1 MRWTEGPPLIVA
13 VVALAAA
20 VVEAQMMQQPQSA
33 QINQNIGQQ
42 DASSLFTGTGTN
54 LYYGV
59 NLVPFGPEV
68 GDHEV
73 NPGLLTAGQTID
85 LHMFFPFYGGLY
97 NYTTLSV
104 NGYIGFATVLDQGPT
119 INVGPDMT
127 DWPRHEDP
135 AMIAPYLCKQQI
147 PQTLNPGMR
156 SGVFYR
162 LMMRQSLFGRQS
174 NSNANL
180 GGTYQS
186 SFFGQPASL
195 ACPGTADS
203 YVRCDP
209 NADYFLDLMM
219 SWLQEGVA
227 GAAAFRADAA
237 LVVTWYNTASAI
249 SGRSDIDA
257 GQLATY
263 QVVWLTDETA
273 RLSYVILNYDRL
285 GFDAADFR
293 ANSRS
298 GRCQVMVAP
307 SPYRTAIIDCV
318 KSGMTNSEIVKKLKV
333 SRVLVFRTAQ
343 RYRRLGTSDDM
354 QRRGRPVTVTTPEA
368 VKAVREK
375 IKRTPERSVRKM
387 SKEHEMSRESM
398 RTIVKDKLKMNPYRC
413 CPGPILTTETD
424 HGPSNKTAHRSSCQR
439 YSRVVSRQFSE
450 LISAADWPASSPDL
464 NPMDYAVWIYL
475 TEKVSSKNYASL
487 KTALIKKW
495 DEIDDDYLRAV
506 IDAYPKRLK
515 AAVFNGG
522 NHTGIVPVDPT
533 QAYKN
538 TPKVLAQRSG
548 VPQMVRGRYMFRVD
562 DVVRPAGCSN
572 KTGGTYPMLIY
583 PNIVNMLG
591 EMTVDVNAICLDRSQ
606 TYILMIEQR
615 QTATC
620 TVLTPAIARC
630 NLPKIYDWGT
640 KTVYFQPQSGGAN
653 DEKAFVGY
661 IYFVPPTLDPM
672 RLDIGNIYDWFK
684 NPIPYQVMPLVWY
697 PRNFTNPDITT
708 HMEQLRMNDDSM
720 YSVQLG
726 LYVIAYR
733 EYKDDNIKK
742 FRPEHRVIAR
752 LATYSNRNTY
762 EYRWKPQEERI
773 NMNQVEQ
780 WYMTDWERMNE
791 LYMYRF
797 GYLKLAPIKPNQEQN
812 PQILLSGLVSA
823 PISLHWLWTSNNPKF
838 STTTYSQN
846 DESARVEYVK
856 KKALEMCHDW
866 YDEDGAQWN
875 FIRDTETNSS
885 CPCIERQAIA
895 DIGRFMPHPRC
906 SQAFRDITCTT
917 SIGSRNCYMS
927 SQNILTS
934 YAGDGRTFNS
944 ENTAR
949 FPTHYGQVC
958 CYDDQGHLMQT
969 SYQPVI
975 KVTPEVPY
983 NPGFPLRAYEFGT
996 PPYMGQYEVPGLS
1009 AFHNDY
1015 MPYFL
1020 CCKYADFRCQMF
1032 YWRRP
1037 SSGCQEYQPPAYG
1050 EVMGA
1055 GSFNTID
1062 NDKFI
1067 FNEPG
1072 VYNFLYI
1079 PKTFTTPEVKV
1090 QIRMERYPNRRV
1102 DFSLLGRYMSQQ
1114 DLVQPTNATVVT
1126 GVVLEA
1132 TGTDRV
1138 HVLSRKD
1145 TRRFRYRTSII
1156 VGNILRYFDTM
1167 RIQRF
1172 RGVMI
1177 YVNNVERGQ
1186 PEIYVVL
1193 EEAQIGIRV
1202 RESYAIDIDRLT
1214 EYQESMGMLNV
1225 AISVPPQYGVRPDG
1239 DKTREM
1245 EYRQRYNLPRVSGV
1259 MRPFPDQTSNSY
1271 LQTLTLNDV
1280 NSETYRQQIIN
1291 LYRVQGSGE
1300 PGSDQNINA
1309 AGNGYGMPTEN
1320 MFTTSRDEDK
1330 KFEVFPEAYM
1340 KSGPIFKTAPK
1351 YETGQY
1357 RFYPITGQAMNQR
1370 LQQCRDMQ
1378 QSNTINL
1385 QPLQSQL
1392 TLEFGQTQCPDNP
1405 SAVIQD
1411 CGDSVSCLYDYF
1423 TLNAKILGMNVK
1435 NEWNIFGTERMDAS
1449 RHYNS
1454 CGVIN
1459 IEYPEYLMKTSSLSS
1474 AYLQGDVARFECF
1487 QSHWIKGVHE
1497 YRCGVI
1503 VDRNRPL
1510 EYRYEW
1516 NKGEQPWCRSREKE
1530 NFLIWLSAILGTIAI
1545 IMGIVFIFLCCWC
1558 LKQKKISERRQNN
1571 DLQSR
1576 STSLSRPKYPIEESE
1591 PLNEKRFTSYPDDFA
1606 PHSREEKYDPDFHGL
1621 KTSV

>member
-1 MRWTEGPPLIVA
+1 MGLKCLVIFYIFLLFRLDD
-13 VVALAAA
+13 
-20 VVEAQMMQQPQSA
+20 AQIQQSNSA
-33 QINQNIGQQ
+33 NINQNLGTG
-42 DASSLFTGTGTN
+42 DAGTLYTGTGTN

-85 LHMFFPFYGGLY
+85 LHMYFPYYGGLY

-147 PQTLNPGMR
+147 PQNLNPGMR
-156 SGVFYR
+156 AGVFYR
-162 LMMRQSLFGRQS
+162 LIMRQSLFGRQS
-174 NSNANL
+174 GSNTNL
-180 GGTYQS
+180 GGSSSYSS
-186 SFFGQPASL
+186 SFFGSSANNV
-195 ACPGTADS
+195 CPGTPDS
-203 YVRCDP
+203 YVRCDSQ
-209 NADYFLDLMM
+209 ADNFLELMQQ
-219 SWLQEGVA
+219 WLTEGVA

-263 QVVWLTDETA
+263 QVIWLTDKTA
-273 RLSYVILNYDRL
+273 RLSYVIMNYDRL

-293 ANSRS
+293 LNSRS
-298 GRCQVMVAP
+298 GRCQ
-307 SPYRTAIIDCV
+307 
-318 KSGMTNSEIVKKLKV
+318 
-333 SRVLVFRTAQ
+333 
-343 RYRRLGTSDDM
+343 
-354 QRRGRPVTVTTPEA
+354 
-368 VKAVREK
+368 
-375 IKRTPERSVRKM
+375 
-387 SKEHEMSRESM
+387 
-398 RTIVKDKLKMNPYRC
+398 
-413 CPGPILTTETD
+413 
-424 HGPSNKTAHRSSCQR
+424 
-439 YSRVVSRQFSE
+439 
-450 LISAADWPASSPDL
+450 
-464 NPMDYAVWIYL
+464 
-475 TEKVSSKNYASL
+475 
-487 KTALIKKW
+487 AL
-495 DEIDDDYLRAV
+495 
-506 IDAYPKRLK
+506 
-515 AAVFNGG
+515 FNGG
-522 NHTGIVPVDPT
+522 NHTGLVPVDPT
-533 QAYKN
+533 QNFKN

-591 EMTVDVNAICLDRSQ
+591 EMTVDVNAICLDKSQ

-620 TVLTPAIARC
+620 TVLTSAIARC
-630 NLPKIYDWGT
+630 SLPKIYDWGT

-672 RLDIGNIYDWFK
+672 RLDIGNVYDWFK
-684 NPIPYQVMPLVWY
+684 NPLPYTTMPITWY
-697 PRNFTNPDITT
+697 PRNFTNPEASQRMD
-708 HMEQLRMNDDSM
+708 QLRINDDSL
-720 YSVQLG
+720 YSTQLG
-726 LYVIAYR
+726 LYVVAYR

-752 LATYSNRNTY
+752 LATYSNKNTY

-773 NMNQVEQ
+773 NLYQVEH
-780 WYMTDWERMNE
+780 WYMSDWERNHE
-791 LYMYRF
+791 LFQYRF
-797 GYLKLAPIKPNQEQN
+797 GYLKLAPVTSNTESNLDQ
-812 PQILLSGLVSA
+812 LTGLVSH
-823 PISLHWLWTSNNPKF
+823 PISLHFLWTTNNPQF
-838 STTTYSQN
+838 TTTTYANQ
-846 DESARVEYVK
+846 DQAARTEFIK
-856 KKALEMCHDW
+856 KKSLEMCHDW

-927 SQNILTS
+927 SQNVMTT
-934 YAGDGRTFNS
+934 YAGDGRHFTS

-975 KVTPEVPY
+975 KVTPDVPY
-983 NPGFPLRAYEFGT
+983 NPGFPMRAYEFGT
-996 PPYMGQYEVPGLS
+996 TPYMGQYEVPGLS

-1020 CCKYADFRCQMF
+1020 CCKFADFRCQMF

-1055 GSFNTID
+1055 GTFNTID
-1062 NDKFI
+1062 NDKFV

-1072 VYNFLYI
+1072 VFNALYI
-1079 PKTFTTPEVKV
+1079 PKTLATPEVKV
-1090 QIRMERYPNRRV
+1090 QLRLERYPNRRV

-1172 RGVMI
+1172 RGVMV

-1214 EYQESMGMLNV
+1214 DYQESMGMLNV

-1239 DKTREM
+1239 DKTREQ
-1245 EYRQRYNLPRVSGV
+1245 ELRQRYALPRVSGLF
-1259 MRPFPDQTSNSY
+1259 RPYPDQTSGSY
-1271 LQTLTLNDV
+1271 STTLTLNDV
-1280 NSETYRQQIIN
+1280 NSESIRQQIIAN
-1291 LYRVQGSGE
+1291 YRVQGSGE
-1300 PGSDQNINA
+1300 PGSEQNINS
-1309 AGNGYGMPTEN
+1309 GNQYNLPTEN

-1340 KSGPIFKTAPK
+1340 KSGPIYKTAPK
-1351 YETGQY
+1351 YETGAY
-1357 RFYPITGQAMNQR
+1357 RFVPVTGTVMNQR
-1370 LQQCRDMQ
+1370 LQTCRDMQ
-1378 QSNTINL
+1378 QSNTINM
-1385 QPLQSQL
+1385 QPLQSSL
-1392 TLEFGQTQCPDNP
+1392 TSEYGQTQCPDNP
-1405 SAVIQD
+1405 AAVIQD
-1411 CGDSVSCLYDYF
+1411 CGDSVPCLYDYYS
-1423 TLNAKILGMNVK
+1423 LNAKILGLNVK
-1435 NEWNIFGTERMDAS
+1435 NEWNVFTTDRFDAS
-1449 RHYNS
+1449 RQYNS

-1459 IEYPEYLMKTSSLSS
+1459 IEYPEYLMKTSSLAS
-1474 AYLQGDVARFECF
+1474 AYMQGDVARFECF

-1497 YRCGVI
+1497 YKCGI
-1503 VDRNRPL
+1503 VAEYNRPDVW
-1510 EYRYEW
+1510 RYEW

-1530 NFLIWLSAILGTIAI
+1530 NFLIWLSIVCGILGAILAI
-1545 IMGIVFIFLCCWC
+1545 MFLFLCCWVV
-1558 LKQKKISERRQNN
+1558 KQKKRAERRQFGG
-1571 DLQSR
+1571 DVQSR
-1576 STSLSRPKYPIEESE
+1576 RSSISRDNNKKYPVMESE
-1591 PLNEKRFTSYPDDFA
+1591 PLNQDKRFDQDTYRDDDYYPPA
-1606 PHSREEKYDPDFHGL
+1606 KEYNPDTFGL

>member
-1 MRWTEGPPLIVA
+1 MTSSVRLAFLATLLLLLPL
-13 VVALAAA
+13 
-20 VVEAQMMQQPQSA
+20 EAQIQQANSA
-33 QINQNIGQQ
+33 NINQNIGQQ
-42 DASSLFTGTGTN
+42 DAGTLFTGTGTN

-59 NLVPFGPEV
+59 NLVPFGPDA
-68 GDHEV
+68 GDQEV

-85 LHMFFPFYGGLY
+85 LHMYFPFYGGLY
-97 NYTTLSV
+97 NYSTLSV

-119 INVGPDMT
+119 LNVGPDMT

-135 AMIAPYLCKQQI
+135 AMIAPYLCKQQV
-147 PQTLNPGMR
+147 PQNLNPGMR
-156 SGVFYR
+156 SGVYYR
-162 LMMRQSLFGRQS
+162 LVMRQSLFGRQS
-174 NSNANL
+174 GSNMNMGQA
-180 GGTYQS
+180 TYQS
-186 SFFGQPASL
+186 SFFGQSASQ
-195 ACPGTADS
+195 ACPGTPDS
-203 YVRCDP
+203 YVRCDTQ
-209 NADYFLDLMM
+209 ADYFLEEMQR
-219 SWLQEGVA
+219 WLIEGVA

-249 SGRSDIDA
+249 SGRSDIDS

-263 QVVWLTDETA
+263 QAIWLTDRTA

-293 ANSRS
+293 QNSRS
-298 GRCQVMVAP
+298 GRCQ
-307 SPYRTAIIDCV
+307 
-318 KSGMTNSEIVKKLKV
+318 
-333 SRVLVFRTAQ
+333 
-343 RYRRLGTSDDM
+343 
-354 QRRGRPVTVTTPEA
+354 
-368 VKAVREK
+368 
-375 IKRTPERSVRKM
+375 
-387 SKEHEMSRESM
+387 
-398 RTIVKDKLKMNPYRC
+398 
-413 CPGPILTTETD
+413 
-424 HGPSNKTAHRSSCQR
+424 
-439 YSRVVSRQFSE
+439 
-450 LISAADWPASSPDL
+450 
-464 NPMDYAVWIYL
+464 
-475 TEKVSSKNYASL
+475 
-487 KTALIKKW
+487 AL
-495 DEIDDDYLRAV
+495 
-506 IDAYPKRLK
+506 
-515 AAVFNGG
+515 FNGG
-522 NHTGIVPVDPT
+522 NHTGLVPVDPT
-533 QAYKN
+533 QDFKN

-591 EMTVDVNAICLDRSQ
+591 EMTVDVNAICLDKSQ

-620 TVLTPAIARC
+620 TVLTSAIARC

-672 RLDIGNIYDWFK
+672 RLDIGNVYDWFK
-684 NPIPYQVMPLVWY
+684 NPLPYQTMPLVWY
-697 PRNFTNPDITT
+697 PRNFTNPDVSL
-708 HMEQLRMNDDSM
+708 HMDQVRMNDDSL

-733 EYKDDNIKK
+733 EHKDDTIKK
-742 FRPEHRVIAR
+742 FRPEHRVICR

-773 NMNQVEQ
+773 NLFQVEQ
-780 WYMTDWERMNE
+780 WYMTDWERQNE
-791 LYMYRF
+791 LYQYRF
-797 GYLKLAPIKPNQEQN
+797 GYLKLAPLKPNQEQN
-812 PQILLSGLVSA
+812 PQLLLSGLVSS
-823 PISLHWLWTSNNPKF
+823 PISLHFLWTSNNPQF
-838 STTTYSQN
+838 STTTYSAN
-846 DESARVEYVK
+846 DEAARTEYVK
-856 KKALEMCHDW
+856 KKSLEMCHDW

-875 FIRDTETNSS
+875 FIRDIETNSS

-927 SQNILTS
+927 SQNIMTTF
-934 YAGDGRTFNS
+934 AGDGRSYTS

-958 CYDDQGHLMQT
+958 CYDDSGHLMQT

-975 KVTPEVPY
+975 KVTPDVPY
-983 NPGFPLRAYEFGT
+983 NPGFPMRAYEFGT
-996 PPYMGQYEVPGLS
+996 APYMGQYEVPGLS

-1020 CCKYADFRCQMF
+1020 CCKFADFRCQMF

-1037 SSGCQEYQPPAYG
+1037 SSGCQEYQPPAWG

-1055 GSFNTID
+1055 GTFNTID

-1072 VYNFLYI
+1072 VYNGIYI
-1079 PKTFTTPEVKV
+1079 PKTLATPEVKI

-1102 DFSLLGRYMSQQ
+1102 DFSLLGRYMAQQ

-1138 HVLSRKD
+1138 HVLARKD

-1172 RGVMI
+1172 KGVMV

-1202 RESYAIDIDRLT
+1202 RESYAIDIDRLS

-1225 AISVPPQYGVRPDG
+1225 AVSVAPQYGVRPDG
-1239 DKTREM
+1239 DKTREQ
-1245 EYRQRYNLPRVSGV
+1245 ELRQRYNLPRVSGV
-1259 MRPFPDQTSNSY
+1259 FRPFPDQASGSY
-1271 LQTLTLNDV
+1271 MNTLTLQDV
-1280 NSETYRQQIIN
+1280 NSETYRQQIIQM
-1291 LYRVQGSGE
+1291 YRVQGSGE
-1300 PGSDQNINA
+1300 QGSDQNINNQ
-1309 AGNGYGMPTEN
+1309 GNNYGMPTEN

-1330 KFEVFPEAYM
+1330 KFEVFPEAQM
-1340 KSGPIFKTAPK
+1340 KSGPIYKTSPK
-1351 YETGQY
+1351 YETGAY
-1357 RFYPITGQAMNQR
+1357 RFYPVTGQVMNQR
-1370 LQQCRDMQ
+1370 LQTCRDMQ

-1392 TLEFGQTQCPDNP
+1392 TADYGHTQCPDNP
-1405 SAVIQD
+1405 AAVIQD
-1411 CGDSVSCLYDYF
+1411 CGDSVPCLYDYSMF
-1423 TLNAKILGMNVK
+1423 NAKILGLNVK
-1435 NEWNIFGTERMDAS
+1435 NEWNTFTSDRFDAS
-1449 RHYNS
+1449 RQYNS

-1474 AYLQGDVARFECF
+1474 AYMQGDVARFECF

-1497 YRCGVI
+1497 YKCGIV
-1503 VDRNRPL
+1503 VDRNRQNL
-1510 EYRYEW
+1510 NEYRFEW

-1530 NFLIWLSAILGTIAI
+1530 NFLIWLSIIAGILGV
-1545 IMGIVFIFLCCWC
+1545 IVFVILIFLCCWIV
-1558 LKQKKISERRQNN
+1558 KQKKLNEANENRRQNGM
-1571 DLQSR
+1571 DMASR
-1576 STSLSRPKYPIEESE
+1576 SSMTGSRGGKKYPINESE
-1591 PLNEKRFTSYPDDFA
+1591 PLNEKRFDADTYRDDDFHPPA
-1606 PHSREEKYDPDFHGL
+1606 REGQYARAEDLHGL

>member
-1 MRWTEGPPLIVA
+1 MTSSVRLAFLATLLLLLPL
-13 VVALAAA
+13 
-20 VVEAQMMQQPQSA
+20 EAQIQQANSA
-33 QINQNIGQQ
+33 NVNQNVGQQ
-42 DASSLFTGTGTN
+42 DTGTLFTGTGTN

-68 GDHEV
+68 GDQEV

-85 LHMFFPFYGGLY
+85 LHMYFPFYGGLY
-97 NYTTLSV
+97 NYSTLSV

-119 INVGPDMT
+119 LNVGPDMT

-147 PQTLNPGMR
+147 PQNLNPGMR

-162 LMMRQSLFGRQS
+162 LMMRQSLFGRQTGS
-174 NSNANL
+174 NMNMGQA
-180 GGTYQS
+180 TYQS
-186 SFFGQPASL
+186 SFFGQSASK
-195 ACPGTADS
+195 ACPGTPDS
-203 YVRCDP
+203 YVRCDSQ
-209 NADYFLDLMM
+209 ADYFLEEMQR
-219 SWLQEGVA
+219 WLIEGVA

-249 SGRSDIDA
+249 SGRSDIDS

-263 QVVWLTDETA
+263 QAIWLTDRTA

-293 ANSRS
+293 QNSRS
-298 GRCQVMVAP
+298 GRCQ
-307 SPYRTAIIDCV
+307 
-318 KSGMTNSEIVKKLKV
+318 
-333 SRVLVFRTAQ
+333 
-343 RYRRLGTSDDM
+343 
-354 QRRGRPVTVTTPEA
+354 
-368 VKAVREK
+368 
-375 IKRTPERSVRKM
+375 
-387 SKEHEMSRESM
+387 
-398 RTIVKDKLKMNPYRC
+398 
-413 CPGPILTTETD
+413 
-424 HGPSNKTAHRSSCQR
+424 
-439 YSRVVSRQFSE
+439 
-450 LISAADWPASSPDL
+450 
-464 NPMDYAVWIYL
+464 
-475 TEKVSSKNYASL
+475 
-487 KTALIKKW
+487 AL
-495 DEIDDDYLRAV
+495 
-506 IDAYPKRLK
+506 
-515 AAVFNGG
+515 FNGG
-522 NHTGIVPVDPT
+522 NHTGLVPVDPT
-533 QAYKN
+533 QDFKN

-591 EMTVDVNAICLDRSQ
+591 EMTVDVNAICLDKSQ

-620 TVLTPAIARC
+620 TVLTSAIARC
-630 NLPKIYDWGT
+630 NLPKIFDWGT

-672 RLDIGNIYDWFK
+672 RLDIGNVYDWFK
-684 NPIPYQVMPLVWY
+684 NPLPYTTMPLVWY
-697 PRNFTNPDITT
+697 PRNFTNPEMTQ
-708 HMEQLRMNDDSM
+708 HMDQVRMNDDTL
-720 YSVQLG
+720 YSTQLG

-733 EYKDDNIKK
+733 EYKDDTIKK
-742 FRPEHRVIAR
+742 FRPEHRVICR

-773 NMNQVEQ
+773 NLYQVEQ
-780 WYMTDWERMNE
+780 WYMNDWERQND
-791 LYMYRF
+791 LYHYRF
-797 GYLKLAPIKPNQEQN
+797 GYLKLAPLKTNQEQN
-812 PQILLSGLVSA
+812 PQQLLSGLVSS
-823 PISLHWLWTSNNPKF
+823 PISLHFLWTSNNPQF
-838 STTTYSQN
+838 ATTTYSQQ
-846 DESARVEYVK
+846 DESARTEYVK
-856 KKALEMCHDW
+856 KKSLEMCHDW

-927 SQNILTS
+927 SQNVMTT
-934 YAGDGRTFNS
+934 YAGDGRQYN
-944 ENTAR
+944 ENLAR

-983 NPGFPLRAYEFGT
+983 NPGFPMRAYEFGT
-996 PPYMGQYEVPGLS
+996 APYMGQYEVPGLS

-1020 CCKYADFRCQMF
+1020 CCKFADFRCQMF

-1055 GSFNTID
+1055 GTFNTID

-1072 VYNFLYI
+1072 VYNGLYI
-1079 PKTFTTPEVKV
+1079 PHTLSTPEVKV

-1102 DFSLLGRYMSQQ
+1102 DFSLLGRYMAQQ

-1138 HVLSRKD
+1138 HVVARKD

-1172 RGVMI
+1172 KGVMI

-1202 RESYAIDIDRLT
+1202 RESYAIDIDRLS
-1214 EYQESMGMLNV
+1214 EYQESMGILNIAV
-1225 AISVPPQYGVRPDG
+1225 SVPPQYGVRPDG
-1239 DKTREM
+1239 DKTREQ
-1245 EYRQRYNLPRVSGV
+1245 EIRQRYNLPRVSGV
-1259 MRPFPDQTSNSY
+1259 FRPFPDQSSGSY
-1271 LQTLTLNDV
+1271 LNTLTLNDV

-1291 LYRVQGSGE
+1291 MYRVQGSGE
-1300 PGSDQNINA
+1300 PGSDQNINNQ
-1309 AGNGYGMPTEN
+1309 GNNYGMPTEN

-1330 KFEVFPEAYM
+1330 KFEVFPEAQM
-1340 KSGPIFKTAPK
+1340 KSGPIFKTSPK
-1351 YETGQY
+1351 YETGAY
-1357 RFYPITGQAMNQR
+1357 RFYPMTGQVLNQR
-1370 LQQCRDMQ
+1370 LQTCRDMQ
-1378 QSNTINL
+1378 QNTNINM

-1392 TLEFGQTQCPDNP
+1392 TGEYGQTQCPDNP
-1405 SAVIQD
+1405 SSIIQD
-1411 CGDSVSCLYDYF
+1411 CGDSVPCLYDYYNF
-1423 TLNAKILGMNVK
+1423 NAKLLGLNVK
-1435 NEWNIFGTERMDAS
+1435 NEWNTFTSDRFDAS
-1449 RHYNS
+1449 RQYNS

-1459 IEYPEYLMKTSSLSS
+1459 IEYPEYLMKTSSMSS

-1487 QSHWIKGVHE
+1487 QSHWIYGVHE
-1497 YRCGVI
+1497 YKCGIV
-1503 VDRNRPL
+1503 VDRNQRNIIDPRD
-1510 EYRYEW
+1510 YRFEW
-1516 NKGEQPWCRSREKE
+1516 NKGEQPWCRSREKQ
-1530 NFLIWLSAILGTIAI
+1530 NFLTWLAI
-1545 IMGIVFIFLCCWC
+1545 IGGIFGVLVFVILIFLCCWIV
-1558 LKQKKISERRQNN
+1558 KQKKKGEAAERRGY
-1571 DLQSR
+1571 DMASR
-1576 STSLSRPKYPIEESE
+1576 SSMTGSRGGKKYPIHESE
-1591 PLNEKRFTSYPDDFA
+1591 PLNEKRFDADTYRDDDFYPPA
-1606 PHSREEKYDPDFHGL
+1606 REEQYAARNEDLHGL